1 MIYIG
6 IIGQTIAA
14 IVLIIGV
21 TLQIHHTADWGHLTV
36 SIGAVI
42 FAVFTKIRLLGYEWD
57 EAIQKGRK
65 KRR

>member
-14 IVLIIGV
+14 IVLIVGV
-21 TLQIHHTADWGHLTV
+21 TLQLQTAADWGHLTV

-42 FAVFTKIRLLGYEWD
+42 FAVFTKIRLVGYEWD
-57 EAIQKGRK
+57 EAIQKNKK

>member
-6 IIGQTIAA
+6 IIGQSVAA
-14 IVLIIGV
+14 IVLIVGV
-21 TLQIHHTADWGHLTV
+21 TLQIESMADLGNLTV

-42 FAVFTKIRLLGYEWD
+42 FAVFTKIRLIGYELD

-65 KRR
+65 KGR